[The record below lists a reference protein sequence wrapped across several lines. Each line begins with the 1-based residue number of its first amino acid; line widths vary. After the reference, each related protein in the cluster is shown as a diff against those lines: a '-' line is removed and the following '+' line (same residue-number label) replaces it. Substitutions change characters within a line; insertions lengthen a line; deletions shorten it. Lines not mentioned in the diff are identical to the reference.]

1 MSFFCVWDKIGYKGL
16 KTAKTNIVLQN
27 QQNGLIF
34 ICFEICFILIRQNSS
49 YATADFC
56 QNSLHTIFP
65 FFARF
70 ARNLIKWD
78 FLRWFSNIVILLR
91 LAFASLLCMCNFGN
105 KFGRRRRETMRTKC
119 WLYNNTS
126 TAKLL
131 LLWTKESKKKKE
143 LEKELRKRPFH
154 PFTAWWSHITV
165 ADSLVF
171 CCSPLP
177 KYFVFRF

>member
-1 MSFFCVWDKIGYKGL
+1 MFWNFPQVF
-16 KTAKTNIVLQN
+16 VL
-27 QQNGLIF
+27 
-34 ICFEICFILIRQNSS
+34 ICQSSSNS
-49 YATADFC
+49 TADFC

-70 ARNLIKWD
+70 ARNLIKRD

-131 LLWTKESKKKKE
+131 LLWTNESKKKK
-143 LEKELRKRPFH
+143 KNKKRAAKKALSSFYSMVITYH
-154 PFTAWWSHITV
+154 SYWLVSFLLFTPT
-165 ADSLVF
+165 
-171 CCSPLP
+171 
-177 KYFVFRF
+177 

>member
-1 MSFFCVWDKIGYKGL
+1 MF
-16 KTAKTNIVLQN
+16 QN
-27 QQNGLIF
+27 QQNGLIHMF
-34 ICFEICFILIRQNSS
+34 WNFPQVFVLICQSSSNS
-49 YATADFC
+49 TADFC
-56 QNSLHTIFP
+56 QNSLYTIFP

-131 LLWTKESKKKKE
+131 LLWTKEESKRKKE

>member
-1 MSFFCVWDKIGYKGL
+1 MFFKFPAHFVF
-16 KTAKTNIVLQN
+16 VL
-27 QQNGLIF
+27 
-34 ICFEICFILIRQNSS
+34 ICQSLSNS
-49 YATADFC
+49 TADFC
-56 QNSLHTIFP
+56 QNSLYTIFP

-70 ARNLIKWD
+70 ARNLIKRD

-131 LLWTKESKKKKE
+131 LLWTKEESKKKKE
-143 LEKELRKRPFH
+143 LEKRAAKKALSSFYSIVITYH
-154 PFTAWWSHITV
+154 SCWLVSFLLFTPT
-165 ADSLVF
+165 
-171 CCSPLP
+171 
-177 KYFVFRF
+177 

>member
-34 ICFEICFILIRQNSS
+34 ICFEICFVLI
-49 YATADFC
+49 C
-56 QNSLHTIFP
+56 QNSVNNTISP
-65 FFARF
+65 FFARL
-70 ARNLIKWD
+70 ASNVIKWD

-131 LLWTKESKKKKE
+131 LLWTNESKKKKRTR
-143 LEKELRKRPFH
+143 KELRKRPFH